1 MYVQLSSAALQAEPF
16 ALQLVPTALTMAS
29 SGKRNMDQI
38 GANLFK
44 KVCNDASQSVT

>member
-1 MYVQLSSAALQAEPF
+1 MYVLLPTAALQAKPF

-38 GANLFK
+38 GAIFYK
-44 KVCNDASQSVT
+44 KVCNDASQSAT